1 MQLLC
6 SMLWEVYIIHIN
18 GFVIGIIET
27 DRFIVAAVA
36 KTVMVQVVSAYL
48 LKLQDF
54 RSLCYSHKIHFPSG
68 FRNTSYSLAQLFLGI
83 FLHESV

>member
-6 SMLWEVYIIHIN
+6 SMRWEVCIIHIN
-18 GFVIGIIET
+18 GFVIGIIDT

-36 KTVMVQVVSAYL
+36 KTGMVQVVSAYL

-54 RSLCYSHKIHFPSG
+54 ISLYYSHKIHFPNR
-68 FRNTSYSLAQLFLGI
+68 FWNTSYSLAQLFLGI